1 MFMSGRVS
9 NNGLEPPKVLTSIS
23 DKLESF
29 TGEEK
34 TLAEYII
41 LNYAAVPKQSLV
53 QLAEEAH
60 VSPGTV
66 RTLCKDIGLDGY
78 HNLHEALAQV
88 DSVAA
93 TVYFEGI
100 DTMDLEHLVKSVFE
114 NIAGVLEQ
122 TLHSLDLA
130 ALQQAVDAI
139 SQAKQIAIFGV
150 GTSASVAAEFAYRL
164 EIIGLNCNQYE
175 DQHRQLMSLTLLE
188 PGDVVIGVSHS
199 GRTKS
204 VVNALR
210 VAKERGITTICITD
224 FPHASV
230 TEFADIQL
238 GAVHAERNLGIEM
251 VATRA
256 AHLALIDAIATAV
269 ALKNKERTANSL
281 ALNERLLVNLRY

>member
-1 MFMSGRVS
+1 MFASSHRP
-9 NNGLEPPKVLTSIS
+9 NDRLAPPAILTSIS

-41 LNYAAVPKQSLV
+41 LNYSLVPKLSLV

-78 HNLHEALAQV
+78 HNLHDALGQV
-88 DSVAA
+88 NSVAA

-100 DTMDLEHLVKSVFE
+100 DTLDLEHLVTSVFE
-114 NIAGVLEQ
+114 NVAEVIEQ
-122 TLHSLDLA
+122 TRKSLDLA
-130 ALQQAVDAI
+130 ALRRTIDAL
-139 SQAKQIAIFGV
+139 SQARQIAILGV
-150 GTSASVAAEFAYRL
+150 GTSASVAAELAYRL
-164 EIIGLNCNQYE
+164 GIIGLNCTQYE
-175 DQHRQLMSLTLLE
+175 DAHRQLISLTLLE
-188 PGDVVIGVSHS
+188 PGDVVIGISHS
-199 GRTKS
+199 GRTKG

-210 VAKERGITTICITD
+210 VAQERGITTICITD
-224 FPHASV
+224 FPHSPV
-230 TEFADIQL
+230 TESADICL
-238 GAVHAERNLGIEM
+238 VAVHAERNLGVEM

-269 ALKNKERTANSL
+269 ALRNKERTANSL
-281 ALNERLLVNLRY
+281 AFNEHLLINLR